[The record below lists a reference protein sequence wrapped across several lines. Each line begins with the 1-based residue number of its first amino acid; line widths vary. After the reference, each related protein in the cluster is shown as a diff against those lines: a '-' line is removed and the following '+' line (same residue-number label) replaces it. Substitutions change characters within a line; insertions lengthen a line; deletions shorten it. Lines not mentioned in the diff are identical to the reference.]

1 MTDRGAVRVSV
12 VVPCRNEREHIRAFL
27 EDLLRQERDGME
39 CEFLIADGMSDDGTR
54 AILEEYAGK
63 HAEIR
68 VVDNPGRIV
77 STGLNTAIR
86 EARGEVIVRMDVH
99 ARYAPDFLR
108 SAMEVLEETGAAN
121 VGGAIRAEARDY
133 WGKAVAAAFHAPY
146 VCGGAATRRLEFEG
160 PTDTVF
166 PGCWRRETLE
176 RIGLFDE
183 NLVRNQDD
191 ELNYR
196 ITKAGGV
203 VWQSPKI
210 RCWYEPRNSL
220 RKLFWQY
227 FQYGFWKVAV
237 IRKHKLPAK
246 PRHLVPGMFVLSLV
260 ILAAAWLASVV
271 AGWAA
276 AWWFGWL
283 LGVLAAV
290 YVLAALAAATFAA
303 KRAGWTLLPG
313 ILGAIPC
320 FHFGYGLGFLAGLWH
335 FGRQWPPA
343 PADQPTVVS
352 RLTR

>member
-1 MTDRGAVRVSV
+1 MGAGATRVSV
-12 VVPCRNEREHIRAFL
+12 VVPCRNERGHIRAFL
-27 EDLLRQERDGME
+27 ENLVAQERSGLE

-54 AILEEYAGK
+54 EILAEYAAK
-63 HAEIR
+63 FPEIR

-77 STGLNTAIR
+77 STGLNAAIR
-86 EARGEVIVRMDVH
+86 AARGEIVVRMDVH
-99 ARYAPDFLR
+99 ARYAEDFLK
-108 SAMEVLEETGAAN
+108 SAVQVLEETGAEN
-121 VGGAIRAEARDY
+121 VGGAIRAEASDY

-146 VCGGAATRRLEFEG
+146 VCGGAATRKQDFEG

-166 PGCWRRETLE
+166 PGCWRKATLE

-183 NLVRNQDD
+183 ALVRNQDD

-196 ITKAGGV
+196 LTKAGGV
-203 VWQSPKI
+203 VWQSPRI

-237 IRKHKLPAK
+237 IRKHRLPARL
-246 PRHLVPGMFVLSLV
+246 RHVVPGLFVLV
-260 ILAAAWLASVV
+260 LAGLG

-276 AWWFGWL
+276 TAAAGWAATRW
-283 LGVLAAV
+283 LGALLAAQAGV
-290 YVLAALAAATFAA
+290 YGVAALAAAVVAA
-303 KRAGWTLLPG
+303 RRAGWELMPG
-313 ILGAIPC
+313 ILAAIPC

-335 FGRQWPPA
+335 FGRHWPPKA
-343 PADQPTVVS
+343 AGGPEAVT

>member
-1 MTDRGAVRVSV
+1 MTGRSTVRVSV
-12 VVPCRNEREHIRAFL
+12 VIPCRNEREHIRAFL
-27 EDLLRQERDGME
+27 EDLLRQERTGLD

-54 AILEEYAGK
+54 AILEEYSRK
-63 HAEIR
+63 STEIR
-68 VVDNPGRIV
+68 MIDNPGRIV

-86 EARGEVIVRMDVH
+86 AARGDVIVRMDVH
-99 ARYAPDFLR
+99 ARYSPDFLR
-108 SAMEVLEETGAAN
+108 TAVQVLRETGADN
-121 VGGAIRAEARDY
+121 VGGAIRAEATAY
-133 WGKAVAAAFHAPY
+133 WGRAIAAAFHAPF
-146 VCGGAATRRLEFEG
+146 VCGGAATRKPDFEG

-166 PGCWRRETLE
+166 PGCWKKETLE

-183 NLVRNQDD
+183 RLIRNQDD

-237 IRKHKLPAK
+237 IRKHRLPAK
-246 PRHLVPGMFVLSLV
+246 LRHLVPGLFVLSLV
-260 ILAAAWLASVV
+260 ILAAAWLVSTMADWAV
-271 AGWAA
+271 AQ
-276 AWWFGWL
+276 WFGWL
-283 LGVLAAV
+283 LGMLAAV
-290 YVLAALAAATFAA
+290 YVLAALASASLAA
-303 KRAGWTLLPG
+303 KRDGWTLLPG
-313 ILGAIPC
+313 ILAAIPC

-335 FGRQWPPA
+335 FGRRWPPEST
-343 PADQPTVVS
+343 DQPAAVS